1 MQFLNFLAQSPLTFA
16 LFSALFGLMIGSF
29 LNVLIYRLPKMMELE
44 WTEQCRL
51 LLAEAEDNSQKSTDV
66 SASELD
72 SPDTEKAR
80 FNLFFPNSHCP
91 QCKQEIKPWQNIPVL
106 SFLLLKGRCSQC
118 QSKIPFRYPGVELV
132 TGLLSAVVAYMLG
145 PSWSCLAVLFL
156 TWALI
161 ALTLIDF
168 DHMLL
173 PDEITL
179 LFLWAGLMININGLF
194 IPLDQAVLGAIIG
207 YMSLWSF
214 YWLFKLITGKEGM
227 GYGDFKLLA
236 MLGAWM
242 GWQLLPLIIVLSS
255 IVGALV
261 GVSLILFKGQDKQI
275 PIPFGPYLAAAGW
288 IAMLWG
294 EDIMAFYLSANG
306 L

>member
-1 MQFLNFLAQSPLTFA
+1 MPLLNFFVQNPLVFT
-16 LFSALFGLMIGSF
+16 LLSAVFGLMIGSF

-44 WTEQCRL
+44 WTEQCQL
-51 LLAEAEDNSQKSTDV
+51 LLEEGKEESQQSSNAPG
-66 SASELD
+66 SAPLSIT
-72 SPDTEKAR
+72 TEKAR
-80 FNLFFPNSHCP
+80 FNLFVPNSHCP
-91 QCKQEIKPWQNIPVL
+91 QCKHEIKPWQNIPVI

-118 QSKIPFRYPGVELV
+118 QSKISLRYPGVELV

-179 LFLWAGLMININGLF
+179 LFLWVGLIANINGLF
-194 IPLDQAVLGAIIG
+194 VPLDQAVLGAIIG

-261 GVSLILFKGQDKQI
+261 GVSLIIFKGQDKQT

-288 IAMLWG
+288 IAILWG
-294 EDIMAFYLSANG
+294 ETIMAFYLSANG

>member
-1 MQFLNFLAQSPLTFA
+1 MQLLNFFVQNPLVFT
-16 LFSALFGLMIGSF
+16 LLSAVLGLMIGSF

-44 WTEQCRL
+44 WTEQCQL
-51 LLAEAEDNSQKSTDV
+51 LLEEGKEENQQSSNAPG
-66 SASELD
+66 SAPLSIA
-72 SPDTEKAR
+72 TEKAR
-80 FNLFFPNSHCP
+80 FNLLVPNSHCP
-91 QCKQEIKPWQNIPVL
+91 QCKQEIKPWQNIPVI

-118 QSKIPFRYPGVELV
+118 QSKISLRYPGVELV
-132 TGLLSAVVAYMLG
+132 TALLSAVVAYMLG

-179 LFLWAGLMININGLF
+179 LFLWVGLIANINGLF
-194 IPLDQAVLGAIIG
+194 APLDQAVLGAIIG
-207 YMSLWSF
+207 YMSLWSL

-261 GVSLILFKGQDKQI
+261 GVSLIIFKGQDKQI

-294 EDIMAFYLSANG
+294 ETIMAFYLSANG